1 MTATLNLTTELLSH
15 DDFRVALEDAIKGRE
30 AKNASFSKA
39 WADGKLERHHFARW
53 AENHYHYVGPFADY
67 LGYIYA
73 QHPGHAAP
81 TPRTSCSRTCT
92 RRSWP
97 TSATP
102 TC

>member
-1 MTATLNLTTELLSH
+1 MTELLAH
-15 DDFRVALEDAIKGRE
+15 DEFRAALEDAIKGRE

-67 LGYIYA
+67 LGVHLRA
-73 QHPGHAAP
+73 TRRTSSPR
-81 TPRTSCSRTCT
+81 PRTSCSRTCT
-92 RRSWP
+92 RRSSP
-97 TSATP
+97 TSGTP